1 MKEGK
6 TAPGCRIR
14 GTAGVR
20 QEEREGKLRVGS
32 WVVLVLLPRRA
43 EGREGAK
50 SLGKFRANVRA
61 GGKVQPQPASWSFF
75 VLGMTA
81 EPDRG
86 PMCYSNWVRGE
97 D

>member
-1 MKEGK
+1 MDGSERRLTKEGK
-6 TAPGCRIR
+6 TVPGCRIR
-14 GTAGVR
+14 GTAARLLDSGKPGVR

-61 GGKVQPQPASWSFF
+61 GGKA
-75 VLGMTA
+75 
-81 EPDRG
+81 
-86 PMCYSNWVRGE
+86 
-97 D
+97 